1 MLEYFGKIS
10 SDVGQYSAAYR
21 ILEGVILL
29 ATPVAQIAFRSLRLR
44 QGQKEFYSLLGL
56 LVLLMLLVSLIIS
69 LMGVFLGKDFMLLV
83 FGEQY
88 HFAGELL
95 PLLLFAMLFILPNYI
110 LTQGTI
116 ALDKEISYAKIV
128 VLVAFLNIVLN
139 LWLIPD
145 FGAIGAAGATIFS
158 EGILFLGLGWVIW
171 REWIG
176 VKNANWS

>member
-1 MLEYFGKIS
+1 MS
-10 SDVGQYSAAYR
+10 C
-21 ILEGVILL
+21 ILPCFIILL
-29 ATPVAQIAFRSLRLR
+29 NFS
-44 QGQKEFYSLLGL
+44 Y
-56 LVLLMLLVSLIIS
+56 
-69 LMGVFLGKDFMLLV
+69 
-83 FGEQY
+83 
-88 HFAGELL
+88 
-95 PLLLFAMLFILPNYI
+95 LF
-110 LTQGTI
+110 TI